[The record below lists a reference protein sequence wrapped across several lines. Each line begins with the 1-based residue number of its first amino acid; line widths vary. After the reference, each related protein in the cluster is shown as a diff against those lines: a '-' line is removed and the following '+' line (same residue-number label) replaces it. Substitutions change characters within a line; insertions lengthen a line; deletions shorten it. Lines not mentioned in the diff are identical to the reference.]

1 MFFYFFFHQ
10 HVFTIPTPNIHF
22 FPLIFKPTIMTPSYL
37 SFPDLLFL
45 FFPFTS
51 HIVLLDCPRTAIIQK
66 HVSLDM
72 PVLAALNQLW
82 GDWSLCFNLW
92 SEFFRISKLTKQ
104 HIQVLSCNLVLW
116 LKETGT
122 KVGSKAKVV
131 WNPCRTDWWN
141 FWGEIKLAVV

>member
-1 MFFYFFFHQ
+1 
-10 HVFTIPTPNIHF
+10 
-22 FPLIFKPTIMTPSYL
+22 
-37 SFPDLLFL
+37 
-45 FFPFTS
+45 
-51 HIVLLDCPRTAIIQK
+51 
-66 HVSLDM
+66 M

-82 GDWSLCFNLW
+82 GDRSLCFNLW

-122 KVGSKAKVV
+122 KVGSKAKAV

-141 FWGEIKLAVV
+141 FWGEIKLAVVSLVDTLYVLISVCLARDWALRLFMCGQKKFSFNTYFSSHSFCDSNNVKKSYLILLLMLLDFFFFNKLL